1 MTNNIPV
8 SELLK
13 QELANRLKL
22 KIISGEKRLKKKITT
37 ARIQKPGLLL
47 TGLLGRLHPDRIL
60 IFGKAEIGYLKSL
73 PQEMLTA
80 SLKTLEEIPSPC
92 YVVTRGQKAPKFL
105 YQLAERKKTPLL
117 KTPLS
122 TSIFIDQITK
132 YLEERLAPTTTL
144 HGVFVDVMGVGILI
158 IGKSGVGKSEC
169 ALDLITRGYRLVSDD
184 IVLIKR
190 MPPSTISGMA
200 VDVIKYHMEVR
211 GLGIINVKD
220 IFGITAV
227 REKKQMDI
235 VVELVT
241 WSPDEGYDRL
251 GFDVGKYEIL
261 GVELPHLRIPVSPG
275 RSVAT
280 IVEVAARNQILKI
293 MGYDSALAFHEQLN
307 HAIGKD
313 KKLNRE

>member
-1 MTNNIPV
+1 MTANIPV
-8 SELLK
+8 SELLTV
-13 QELANRLKL
+13 ELATRLKL
-22 KIISGEKRLKKKITT
+22 KVISGEKWLKKKITT

-47 TGLLGRLHPDRIL
+47 TGLLGKLHSDRIL

-73 PQEMLTA
+73 KNDELETV
-80 SLKTLEEIPSPC
+80 LKNLEQIPSPC

-117 KTPLS
+117 KTPLT
-122 TSIFIDQITK
+122 TSLFIERITK
-132 YLEERLAPTTTL
+132 HLEEKLAPTTTV
-144 HGVFVDVMGVGILI
+144 HGVFVDVLGVGILI

-169 ALDLITRGYRLVSDD
+169 ALDLITRGYRLISDD

-190 MPPSTISGMA
+190 MPPATIFGMA

-220 IFGITAV
+220 LFGITAI
-227 REKKQMDI
+227 REKKQLDLI
-235 VVELVT
+235 VELVT
-241 WSPDEGYDRL
+241 WNPEEGYDRL
-251 GFDVGKYEIL
+251 GFDVRKYDLL

-293 MGYDSALAFHEQLN
+293 MGYDSALAFHKQLN

-313 KKLNRE
+313 KKLNRG